1 MSIIQGPASAV
12 HFNDALFEGDREFLA
27 EILNLFLETC
37 PKLLTAVEDAM
48 SRNDAQAVRRAAH
61 TLKGSVANFGAPKV
75 VACAQELEML
85 GLEGNLTQAGMV
97 WRALQELVDEL
108 LLEMRVKLAEM
119 Q

>member
-48 SRNDAQAVRRAAH
+48 SRNDAQAIRRAAH
-61 TLKGSVANFGAPKV
+61 TLKGSVANFGAPKG
-75 VACAQELEML
+75 VAGAQALEMIR
-85 GLEGNLTQAGMV
+85 LEGNLTQAGV
-97 WRALQELVDEL
+97 AWRALQELVDKL
-108 LLEMRVKLAEM
+108 LFKIRAKIAHM